1 MSGKISNCPACRVL
15 RCNEAVIGLRGIF
28 CNALQDGQILA
39 CECRVAFGFLSA
51 ALNLIYALMIL
62 FWRDKDAEA
71 LDRVALTHSEA

>member
-1 MSGKISNCPACRVL
+1 MVQLGCHWITGVCL
-15 RCNEAVIGLRGIF
+15 Q
-28 CNALQDGQILA
+28 QDGQILA
-39 CECRVAFGFLSA
+39 CDCRVAFGFLSG

>member
-1 MSGKISNCPACRVL
+1 MSVCNLPQCGNILPGK
-15 RCNEAVIGLRGIF
+15 
-28 CNALQDGQILA
+28 
-39 CECRVAFGFLSA
+39 CRVAFGFLSA